1 MGRWHAHAAGRLGA
15 EIVAVVDVSLE
26 AAQELAARFGVG
38 AVYADLDIA
47 LAEEAGIDVVH
58 ICSPIE
64 SHALLI
70 DVTLA
75 RGCHALVEKPLV
87 SSLAETEAALGRAH
101 ECGRLLSPVHQLPF
115 QSGFRSLLERRE
127 QLGELVRVDYRTCSA
142 GGMGRSADE
151 RRRILVEI
159 LPHPVSLLHRLF
171 GDSVAHADLEVVRF
185 TADDLEIAGELAGTR
200 LDVSISLR
208 GRPTRNELEIVG
220 TRATGFA
227 DLFHGYAIVEVGHVS
242 RSAKI
247 ARPFRRGGQL
257 ISMASLNLASR
268 TLRREP
274 AYPGLRELIERFYV
288 AALGGSVPPI
298 TASETLAAARVME
311 RVRVGSSL

>member
-1 MGRWHAHAAGRLGA
+1 MGRWHAHAASRLGA
-15 EIVAVVDVSLE
+15 EIVAVVDVSLK
-26 AAQELAARFGVG
+26 AAQELAARHG
-38 AVYADLDIA
+38 AGAIFADLDSA
-47 LAEEAGIDVVH
+47 LAEGAIDVVH
-58 ICSPIE
+58 VCTPLE
-64 SHALLI
+64 SHASLI
-70 DVTLA
+70 EVTLA

-115 QSGFRSLLERRE
+115 QPGFRSLLERRE

-142 GGMGRSADE
+142 GGTGRSADG
-151 RRRILVEI
+151 RRRTLVEI

-171 GDSVAHADLEVVRF
+171 GDSVAHAELEVVRF
-185 TADDLEIAGELAGTR
+185 TADDLEIAGELAGAR
-200 LDVSISLR
+200 LDISISLR

-220 TRATGFA
+220 TRATGFT
-227 DLFHGYAIVEVGHVS
+227 DLFHGYAIVETGRVS
-242 RSAKI
+242 RPAKI

-257 ISMASLNLASR
+257 ISRASLNLASR

-274 AYPGLRELIERFYV
+274 AYPGLRELIGRFYA

-311 RVRVGSSL
+311 RVRLDSL